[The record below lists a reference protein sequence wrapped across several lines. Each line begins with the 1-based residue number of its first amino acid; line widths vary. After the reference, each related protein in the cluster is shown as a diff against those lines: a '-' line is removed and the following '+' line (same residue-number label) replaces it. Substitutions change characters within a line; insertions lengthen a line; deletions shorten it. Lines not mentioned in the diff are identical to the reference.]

1 MDSIPEYIQELKKY
15 NAGIE
20 EIIDRGEEE
29 VLKLLKIS
37 KQQWEQSYG
46 YYMARNDQ
54 QIMILQMTLPS
65 KIT

>member
-1 MDSIPEYIQELKKY
+1 LDSIPEYIQELKKY